1 VRAFP
6 CAHEMLVELRD
17 FVLFSSKYDVSFV
30 ARSDQGKDQLTPLVA
45 CVFSGM
51 LCCDGIAMVVRG
63 LYICSSADP
72 KSLGVRGIG

>member
-1 VRAFP
+1 M
-6 CAHEMLVELRD
+6 HVELRD
-17 FVLFSSKYDVSFV
+17 FVLFSSKYIVSLV
-30 ARSDQGKDQLTPLVA
+30 VCADEGKDQLTPLVA

-51 LCCDGIAMVVRG
+51 LCCIGMEMLVRG

>member
-1 VRAFP
+1 M
-6 CAHEMLVELRD
+6 HVELRD
-17 FVLFSSKYDVSFV
+17 FVLFSSKQYVSLV
-30 ARSDQGKDQLTPLVA
+30 VSVGERKDQLTPLVA

-51 LCCDGIAMVVRG
+51 LCCIGMTMLVRG